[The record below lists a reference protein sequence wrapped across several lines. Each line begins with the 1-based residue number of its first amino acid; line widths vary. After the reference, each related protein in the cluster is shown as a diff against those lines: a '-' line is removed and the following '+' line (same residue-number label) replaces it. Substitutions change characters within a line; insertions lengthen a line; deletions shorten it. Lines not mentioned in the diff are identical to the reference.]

1 MSAVDHERYGFSV
14 QTERTY
20 DDAVLRVKASLKE
33 QGFGI
38 LSEIDV
44 AKTLK
49 EKLDVDR
56 DAYLILGACNP
67 QFAHEA
73 LAIEEQLGLLL
84 PCNVTVRRK
93 DGKTLIS
100 AINARAMMAVVD
112 SAALNSVA
120 EEVNTRLQLA
130 ISDAAQL

>member
-1 MSAVDHERYGFSV
+1 MTTINSERYGFTV
-14 QTERTY
+14 QSEY
-20 DDAVLRVKASLKE
+20 PYNEAVARVKASLKE

-49 EKLDVDR
+49 EKLNVDR

-93 DGKTLIS
+93 DSKTLIS
-100 AINARAMMAVVD
+100 AIDAKAMMSVVD
-112 SAALNSVA
+112 SAALNRVA

-130 ISDAAQL
+130 ISDAA